1 MAARDKLYGSQADR
15 SNLVDWIRNNKSR
28 MPRKVK
34 KQIDRQLYPYFP
46 DSDWEDKNSII
57 IANLRGQAG
66 KYIMNN
72 KDPFILYLLEKNQIS
87 T

>member
-34 KQIDRQLYPYFP
+34 KQIDKQVYPYFP
-46 DSDWEDKNSII
+46 DSDWGDSNSII

-66 KYIMNN
+66 KYMMNN
-72 KDPFILYLLEKNQIS
+72 KDPFILYLLAKNQ
-87 T
+87 

>member
-34 KQIDRQLYPYFP
+34 KQIDKQVYPYFP
-46 DSDWEDKNSII
+46 DSDWEDSNSII

-66 KYIMNN
+66 KYMMNN
-72 KDPFILYLLEKNQIS
+72 KDPFILYLLAKNQ
-87 T
+87 